1 MSKPKGKAKGPQLA
15 PAWELNTRDGI
26 RRERERVLG
35 QGCRAKPGGG
45 GTIEEPEDT
54 SLRTQSGG
62 RDTRRRHCC
71 WTFLQRTGF
80 VVISVF

>member
-62 RDTRRRHCC
+62 RVPDDAI
-71 WTFLQRTGF
+71 
-80 VVISVF
+80 VVGRSYSVLVLL